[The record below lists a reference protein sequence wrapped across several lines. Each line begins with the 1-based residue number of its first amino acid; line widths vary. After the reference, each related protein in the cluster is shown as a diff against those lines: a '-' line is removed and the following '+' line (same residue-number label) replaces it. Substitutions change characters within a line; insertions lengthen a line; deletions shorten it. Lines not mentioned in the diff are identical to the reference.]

1 MQEETKIRLEVR
13 DETIRLLRALAEQG
27 LFGST
32 KEEVAVRLLD
42 EKLREVVLQG
52 WVGVPGVPGVTM
64 PLVR

>member
-1 MQEETKIRLEVR
+1 LSSTTKIELKVR
-13 DETIRLLRALAEQG
+13 DEAYRLLGTLAEQG

-52 WVGVPGVPGVTM
+52 WVGVPGVPGQTQ
-64 PLVR
+64 PLIR

>member
-1 MQEETKIRLEVR
+1 MSSTTKIELKVR
-13 DETIRLLRALAEQG
+13 DEAYRLLGTLAEQG

-52 WVGVPGVPGVTM
+52 WVGVPGVPGQTQ
-64 PLVR
+64 PLIR